1 MHYMIINTQKT
12 SIFITLLA
20 VVIFTVP
27 AFAGIRT
34 SVPTADSLAVTITGD
49 RVICDESGTTLT
61 AVSPEA
67 VQFLWSVGSLTPTLQ
82 ITTPGIYTVTVTDEN
97 GNTSSN
103 SINVIDGKSAKLP
116 TTSLCENTAMTLSNF
131 PFDGFWTS
139 KNPDILK
146 VTSNNAILS
155 LVAVSSGTTILDF
168 RFNNSSCVVT
178 SEPVTIHP
186 TPKIEILGEEII
198 CAGSVTN
205 ISSSTSGTWSSSNI
219 YYGTVNNSGLATG
232 IRPGT
237 FTCTFTQTSTGCVSA
252 PSKIIRVIERPEINN
267 TVPSNLCLG
276 GDLLQLTINTSKP
289 GMWNSSRPDVA
300 TIDQEGRITPI
311 KEGVTQFYYSIGSH
325 CYVPPVEKRVQNV
338 VTSVTHTTILQNKLI
353 GLSNS
358 NPGIWKSDDEE
369 TVTIINNQQA
379 NSKKEGQ
386 TILRFESAS
395 GCRSFFEITVKKS
408 KFGSIADISLG
419 DFTNGNNNSAY
430 KVHIPQPAG
439 ESMFNTDKDMAY
451 PNPFSNE
458 IYFHEKLAG
467 KSLFIYHISGKLVW
481 SGIAGSQKPD
491 TNSWENGVY
500 FLSVMSNDEIK
511 TQKLIKF

>member
-1 MHYMIINTQKT
+1 MITNTQKT
-12 SIFITLLA
+12 SIFITLLV
-20 VVIFTVP
+20 VVIFTLP

-61 AVSPEA
+61 AVSPKA
-67 VQFLWSVGSLTPTLQ
+67 VQFLWSVGSVTPTQQ
-82 ITTPGIYTVTVTDEN
+82 INTPGIYTVTVTDEN
-97 GNTSSN
+97 GNTASH

-116 TTSLCENTAMTLSNF
+116 STSFCESSTMNLPNF

-146 VTSNNAILS
+146 VTSNNALLS
-155 LVAVSSGTTILDF
+155 LVAVSSGTALLDF

-178 SEPVTIHP
+178 SEPVTIQP
-186 TPKIEILGEEII
+186 TPKIEILGKDTI
-198 CAGSVTN
+198 CVLGTTN
-205 ISSSTSGTWSSSNI
+205 MSPSSGGTWSTSRPLAGTISN
-219 YYGTVNNSGLATG
+219 VGLATG
-232 IRPGT
+232 VIPGT
-237 FTCTFTQTSTGCVSA
+237 FTCTFTQASTGCVSA
-252 PSKIIRVIERPEINN
+252 PSRVITVIEGPKINN
-267 TVPSNLCLG
+267 MLPSNLCLG

-289 GMWNSSRPDVA
+289 GMWNSSKPDVA

-311 KEGVTQFYYSIGSH
+311 KQGVTKFYYNIGSH
-325 CYVPPVEKRVQNV
+325 CYIEPVEKIVQNV

-353 GLSNS
+353 GLFNS

-369 TVTIINNQQA
+369 IVTIINNQQA

-395 GCRSFFEITVKKS
+395 GCESSFGITVKKS
-408 KFGSIADISLG
+408 KFGSNADISLG
-419 DFTNGNNNSAY
+419 DFTNGKNIGAY
-430 KVHIPQPAG
+430 KVYIPQPAG
-439 ESMFNTDKDMAY
+439 ESMFNTDKDMVY
-451 PNPFSNE
+451 PNPFSSE

-481 SGIAGSQKPD
+481 SGIAGSQKPN

-500 FLSVMSNDEIK
+500 FLSVTTNDEVK

>member
-1 MHYMIINTQKT
+1 MITNTQKT

-20 VVIFTVP
+20 IVIFSGP
-27 AFAGIRT
+27 ALATIRT
-34 SVPTADSLAVTITGD
+34 SVPTVDSLAVTITGD

-61 AVSPEA
+61 AVSPKA
-67 VQFLWSVGSLTPTLQ
+67 VQFLWSVGSVTPSQQ
-82 ITTPGIYTVTVTDEN
+82 INTPGIYTVTVTDEN
-97 GNTSSN
+97 GNTASL
-103 SINVIDGKSAKLP
+103 SINIIDGKSAKLP
-116 TTSLCENTAMTLSNF
+116 STSLCENTAMTLSNF

-146 VTSNNAILS
+146 VTSNNALLS
-155 LVAVSSGTTILDF
+155 LVAVSSGTTLLDF

-178 SEPVTIHP
+178 SEPVIIHP
-186 TPKIEILGEEII
+186 IPKIEILGKDTI
-198 CAGSVTN
+198 CFAGTTMMSP
-205 ISSSTSGTWSSSNI
+205 STGGTWRTTNPAI
-219 YYGTVNNSGLATG
+219 GTITNAGLATG
-232 IRPGT
+232 ISPGT
-237 FTCTFTQTSTGCVSA
+237 FTCTFTQTSIGCVSA
-252 PSKIIRVIERPEINN
+252 PSKAILVIEGPKIKNDI
-267 TVPSNLCLG
+267 PSNLCLG

-289 GMWNSSRPDVA
+289 GIWNSSRPDVA

-311 KEGVTQFYYSIGSH
+311 KQGVTQFYYSIGSH
-325 CYVPPVEKRVQNV
+325 CYIEPVEKRVQNV
-338 VTSVTHTTILQNKLI
+338 VTTVTHTTILQNKLI

-369 TVTIINNQQA
+369 IVTIINNQQA

-395 GCRSFFEITVKKS
+395 GCESSFGITVKKS
-408 KFGSIADISLG
+408 KFGSNADISLG
-419 DFTNGNNNSAY
+419 DFTNGNNNGAY

-439 ESMFNTDKDMAY
+439 ESMFNTDKDMVY
-451 PNPFSNE
+451 PNPFSSE

-481 SGIAGSQKPD
+481 SGIAGSQKPN

-500 FLSVMSNDEIK
+500 FLSVTSNDEVK

>member
-1 MHYMIINTQKT
+1 MIKNTQKP

-20 VVIFTVP
+20 VVIFSGP
-27 AFAGIRT
+27 AIAGIRT
-34 SVPTADSLAVTITGD
+34 SVPTVDSLTVTITGD

-61 AVSPEA
+61 AVSSTA
-67 VQFLWSVGSLTPTLQ
+67 VAFLWSVGSVTPTQQ
-82 ITTPGIYTVTVTDEN
+82 ITTPGIYTITVTDVN
-97 GNTSSN
+97 GNTASY

-116 TTSLCENTAMTLSNF
+116 STSLCENTAMTLSNF

-146 VTSNNAILS
+146 VTSNNEILS
-155 LVAVSSGTTILDF
+155 LVAVSSGTTLLDF

-178 SEPVTIHP
+178 SEPVTVHP
-186 TPKIEILGEEII
+186 TPKIEILGKDTI
-198 CAGSVTN
+198 CVLGTTN
-205 ISSSTSGTWSSSNI
+205 MSPSSGGTWSTSRPFAGTISNA
-219 YYGTVNNSGLATG
+219 GLATG
-232 IRPGT
+232 VIPGT
-237 FTCTFTQTSTGCVSA
+237 FTCTFTQSSTGCVSA

-267 TVPSNLCLG
+267 TIPANLCLG

-289 GMWNSSRPDVA
+289 GIWNSSRPDVA

-311 KEGVTQFYYSIGSH
+311 KEGVTQFYHNLGQH
-325 CYVPPVEKRVQNV
+325 CYVSPVEKRVQNV

-369 TVTIINNQQA
+369 IVTIINNQQA

-395 GCRSFFEITVKKS
+395 GCESSFGITVKKS
-408 KFGSIADISLG
+408 KFGSNADISLG
-419 DFTNGNNNSAY
+419 EFTNGNNNSAY

-439 ESMFNTDKDMAY
+439 ETMFNTDKDMVY

-458 IYFHEKLAG
+458 IYFHEEIAG

-491 TNSWENGVY
+491 TNFWEKGVY
-500 FLSVMSNDEIK
+500 FLSVTSNDEVK